1 MATGYFTAQG
11 RPIVNRTARRLGSV
25 VVLAGVAIASVQG
38 CSSPESTSSSPS
50 PSATSAPAVSATTST
65 AVAAG
70 CTKADFTDAV
80 AAAVRAV
87 SKDNVYRID
96 DVKCA
101 DGWAVTSGLWASTAN
116 PDMGAPSTLVF
127 QRHDGRWVGQ
137 DKQKVC
143 GTHATTTP
151 APADATI
158 PAALYELGCLT
169 G

>member
-1 MATGYFTAQG
+1 
-11 RPIVNRTARRLGSV
+11 VNRTARRLGTV
-25 VVLAGVAIASVQG
+25 VVLAGVAIASLEG
-38 CSSPESTSSSPS
+38 CSSPESASPS
-50 PSATSAPAVSATTST
+50 TSAPSTSAAATTS
-65 AVAAG
+65 AVAAAG
-70 CTKADFTDAV
+70 CTKADFTDAA
-80 AAAVRAV
+80 AAAVRAAGTN
-87 SKDNVYRID
+87 NVYRID

-127 QRHDGRWVGQ
+127 RQHDGRWVGQ
-137 DKQKVC
+137 DKQRVC

-151 APADATI
+151 APVDAAI

>member
-1 MATGYFTAQG
+1 M
-11 RPIVNRTARRLGSV
+11 NHNARRLAGL
-25 VVLAGVAIASVQG
+25 VVLAGAAIANLPG
-38 CSSPESTSSSPS
+38 CSSPESTSSSAS
-50 PSATSAPAVSATTST
+50 TSATNTPAASATTST
-65 AVAAG
+65 TVAAG
-70 CTKADFTDAV
+70 CTTANFTDAA

-87 SKDNVYRID
+87 SKDNVYQID

-116 PDMGAPSTLVF
+116 PEMGAPSTLVF
-127 QRHDGRWVGQ
+127 RQHDGRWVGQ